1 MKLRAGN
8 YQNQTLAHRRVCPP
22 WLLDSGNPCR
32 NDGVFSP
39 TKLVYNDVSRSL
51 GTSVK
56 SLFFVPLRTLRET
69 SFSSNDGITRIPRN
83 ISTRTDLCI
92 TARAPAWPL
101 FGKLELQKPHSQA
114 EASILLTQPSYRQG
128 LPVSRTQGGESGLP
142 SMATG
147 CIRDFH
153 VPNPSGGEAV
163 QIGYPADLS
172 GNPCRNDE
180 QKPVSTVLSGRLGNE
195 QQSKSLAIFL
205 ACS

>member
-1 MKLRAGN
+1 VRLTRPTVFGWFPSSCSRRYTQVLEARHSGRDCRNPVHKDVKLRAGN

-101 FGKLELQKPHSQA
+101 YR
-114 EASILLTQPSYRQG
+114 EAGASKTPFPSRSFNTVDTAVIPAGIAGIQN
-128 LPVSRTQGGESGLP
+128 
-142 SMATG
+142 TG
-147 CIRDFH
+147 R
-153 VPNPSGGEAV
+153 
-163 QIGYPADLS
+163 
-172 GNPCRNDE
+172 
-180 QKPVSTVLSGRLGNE
+180 
-195 QQSKSLAIFL
+195 
-205 ACS
+205 